1 MSRERTKELIKVLQ
15 QFKKLAPSSLNLSL
29 SLSLS
34 HTHTHTQTMD
44 SHGLLLPEHS
54 STVIK
59 AKTTRERKP
68 SGGQL
73 PPVDNDEWIK
83 HSPAYLQLREG

>member
-1 MSRERTKELIKVLQ
+1 MSRERTKELIKVLK
-15 QFKKLAPSSLNLSL
+15 QFKKLALSSLSL
-29 SLSLS
+29 SLSLF
-34 HTHTHTQTMD
+34 QTMD

-54 STVIK
+54 STAIK